1 MKKLMFYGLCVAAL
15 MGATTTPVFAR
26 ELGDYLSK
34 ERFQLRARVLGV
46 LPDDDSSVNIG
57 GEADVGD
64 AITPEV
70 DVTYFFTP
78 NISAELIAA
87 TAQHSITYTGD
98 THLGNTWI
106 LPPTVTLQYHFTPDS
121 AFSPYIGAGLN
132 YSMFYGEE
140 TGKGFTDLDVD
151 GGVGYAAQAGFD
163 YWLNDNWGLNL
174 DVKKIWLDVDA
185 SLNNG
190 TIRADVDLDPW
201 IVGAG
206 VSYRF

>member
-106 LPPTVTLQYHFTPDS
+106 LPPAVTL
-121 AFSPYIGAGLN
+121 
-132 YSMFYGEE
+132 
-140 TGKGFTDLDVD
+140 
-151 GGVGYAAQAGFD
+151 
-163 YWLNDNWGLNL
+163 
-174 DVKKIWLDVDA
+174 
-185 SLNNG
+185 
-190 TIRADVDLDPW
+190 
-201 IVGAG
+201 
-206 VSYRF
+206 

>member
-1 MKKLMFYGLCVAAL
+1 
-15 MGATTTPVFAR
+15 
-26 ELGDYLSK
+26 
-34 ERFQLRARVLGV
+34 
-46 LPDDDSSVNIG
+46 
-57 GEADVGD
+57 
-64 AITPEV
+64 
-70 DVTYFFTP
+70 
-78 NISAELIAA
+78 
-87 TAQHSITYTGD
+87 
-98 THLGNTWI
+98 
-106 LPPTVTLQYHFTPDS
+106 
-121 AFSPYIGAGLN
+121 
-132 YSMFYGEE
+132 MFYGEE